1 MLLDPQLASVFM
13 RGYTGLMAEIYVS
26 DPEHKKRVTVA
37 EVVAAGRARYAADP
51 QRLEAALAKF
61 VQRGKPLETE
71 IAEAVRNMRLKK
83 WIFLRDTKCHSLFL
97 DPNGDAA
104 YGVLGLTQR
113 IRDVV
118 GGSGAMLET
127 AVVPYRGHFV
137 CDGVVSEVLWLG
149 PNYRKDFAAQF
160 ARLKKNG
167 AFQVAYEP

>member
-1 MLLDPQLASVFM
+1 
-13 RGYTGLMAEIYVS
+13 
-26 DPEHKKRVTVA
+26 
-37 EVVAAGRARYAADP
+37 
-51 QRLEAALAKF
+51 
-61 VQRGKPLETE
+61 
-71 IAEAVRNMRLKK
+71 MRLKK

-127 AVVPYRGHFV
+127 AVVPYHGHFV